1 MSGWTAAAKLAELPE
16 AGSLAVATSGLS
28 LLLVRSPAGLFAIEN
43 RCTHAQQ
50 ELAGGRVRGF
60 HIFCPAHG
68 VRFDLRTGCPSGDLT
83 RTPVRTFPVKA
94 EGGTVWVDL
103 GT

>member
-1 MSGWTAAAKLAELPE
+1 MSGWIRAAALADIPE
-16 AGSLAVATSGLS
+16 HGSLAVRLDGLS
-28 LLLVRSPAGLFAIEN
+28 VLLVRSPAGLFAIEN
-43 RCTHAQQ
+43 RCTHALQ

-83 RTPVRTFPVKA
+83 RDPVRTFAVRA
-94 EGGTVWVDL
+94 EDGQLFVRL
-103 GT
+103 GE

>member
-1 MSGWTAAAKLAELPE
+1 MSDWRRLAALSDLPE
-16 AGSLAVATSGLS
+16 TGSVAVAVDGLS
-28 LLLVRSPAGLFAIEN
+28 VLLVRSPAGLFAIEN
-43 RCTHAQQ
+43 RCTHALQ

-83 RTPVRTFPVKA
+83 RDPVRIFPVKA
-94 EGGTVWVDL
+94 EGEDVLVDL
-103 GT
+103 GP